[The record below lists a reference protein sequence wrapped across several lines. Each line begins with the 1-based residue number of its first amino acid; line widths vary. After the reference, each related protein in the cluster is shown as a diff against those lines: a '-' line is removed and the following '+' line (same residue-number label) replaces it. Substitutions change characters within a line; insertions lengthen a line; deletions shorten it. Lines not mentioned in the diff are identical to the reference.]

1 MRYICKICAKY
12 ALSAYAPPPLRGRLR
27 ASAAPTAECPHALAS
42 RMGQPGSLSGWRAAP
57 PRATATL
64 HRTRRIKKKEGGR
77 ALCWG
82 PNPNP
87 RRVQKHSFAFDSN
100 RPGGFLKRLLAGHP
114 PPSTG
119 WGAGGAG
126 YRDGPRTQI
135 LAGKKRPDPRQN
147 FSAKNL
153 IQIPQNA
160 QNETK

>member
-87 RRVQKHSFAFDSN
+87 RRVQKHSFAFQPA
-100 RPGGFLKRLLAGHP
+100 RGFLKEVAGWTP
-114 PPSTG
+114 PPLYGVGCRGG
-119 WGAGGAG
+119 WLPGW
-126 YRDGPRTQI
+126 TQNPNTR
-135 LAGKKRPDPRQN
+135 GKKRPDPGQN